1 MSLSDLT
8 RQSINMLKF
17 TQQTDFA
24 LGDSQK
30 ISELSEKSS
39 AKILVVSD
47 SHGKPWIFKS
57 ILYQFGKKVDAL
69 FFCGD
74 GMPDLISI
82 LEESYL
88 DSELAENIPDVL
100 YFVHGNGDN
109 STIQLVTN
117 ERILLQVPREITATV
132 SGKKI
137 FMTHGHSYNVYFGTK
152 DLVAAGKAKNADL
165 IFYGHTHLASVQ
177 KKKSDEKEM
186 MVLNPGSCSFPRG
199 GMPNSC
205 AVVTIAHEKAKADF
219 FEIQFDDDGNILFKP
234 FNAPTHEMKFF

>member
-1 MSLSDLT
+1 
-8 RQSINMLKF
+8 MLKF
-17 TQQTDFA
+17 LQQTDFA

-30 ISELSEKSS
+30 ITELSEKPS

-74 GMPDLISI
+74 GMPDLVSI
-82 LEESYL
+82 LEESVS
-88 DSELAENIPDVL
+88 DPELAENIPDVL

-109 STIQLVTN
+109 STIQLLA
-117 ERILLQVPREITATV
+117 EKRILLQVPREINANV
-132 SGKKI
+132 AGKKI

-152 DLVAAGKAKNADL
+152 DLIAAGKLNNADI
-165 IFYGHTHLASVQ
+165 IFYGHTHLSSVQ
-177 KKKSDEKEM
+177 KKKVQEKEM
-186 MVLNPGSCSFPRG
+186 MILNPGSCSFPRG

-205 AVVTIAHEKAKADF
+205 AIVSINKENVKADF

-234 FNAPTHEMKFF
+234 FNAPTHEMKFSF